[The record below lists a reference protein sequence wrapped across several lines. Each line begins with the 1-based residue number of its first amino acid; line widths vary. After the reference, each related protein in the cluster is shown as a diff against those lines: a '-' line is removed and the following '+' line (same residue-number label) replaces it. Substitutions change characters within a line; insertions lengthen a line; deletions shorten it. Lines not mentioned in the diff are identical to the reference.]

1 MKLLDKLYFLQD
13 SIITRIELKKI
24 KEERKEINNDWSITR
39 GICKYL
45 CANAEEQ
52 EKHYLRKYTIA
63 LEKESEL
70 NWRLYTDLLL
80 GNLKHE
86 NKLKVMEHQNQ
97 KFDNML
103 IRVKRMVNQD

>member
-24 KEERKEINNDWSITR
+24 QEEQRKINSDWTITR
-39 GICKYL
+39 GICKYIG
-45 CANAEEQ
+45 ASDERWN
-52 EKHYLRKYTIA
+52 KHYSHEYAIA

-80 GNLKHE
+80 GDLKHE

-97 KFDNML
+97 KFDRDLTNWKKTVL
-103 IRVKRMVNQD
+103 C